1 MSYFA
6 VLSAIA
12 STVCWTDTPLPEA
25 GVRRDKA
32 GKRMDQGCRDW
43 LEPRLWGVHDL
54 MVRLLGRCT
63 CEDESR
69 VVELYTVEGSVRDG
83 MRISA

>member
-1 MSYFA
+1 MSYFC
-6 VLSAIA
+6 VLSPAR
-12 STVCWTDTPLPEA
+12 STVCQTDTPPSGA

-69 VVELYTVEGSVRDG
+69 VIELYTVEGSVRDG